1 LHTAIYYL
9 NNLKILEEKNNCKI
23 LKKKGINKM
32 TKLEEEHLDII
43 EKTDWILDL
52 HLKNLKMAIE
62 MLQGNEEENK
72 YLYMLQNKEKNVI
85 DYMDLIIYSLEEFNE
100 FLNKYI
106 HRAFEEIKKEKAVNT
121 KPLSK
126 D

>member
-1 LHTAIYYL
+1 
-9 NNLKILEEKNNCKI
+9 
-23 LKKKGINKM
+23 M

-72 YLYMLQNKEKNVI
+72 YLYMCRL
-85 DYMDLIIYSLEEFNE
+85 LLERVN
-100 FLNKYI
+100 
-106 HRAFEEIKKEKAVNT
+106 AVCYKT
-121 KPLSK
+121 KRK
-126 D
+126 M

>member
-1 LHTAIYYL
+1 
-9 NNLKILEEKNNCKI
+9 
-23 LKKKGINKM
+23 M
-32 TKLEEEHLDII
+32 TKLEKEHLDII

-85 DYMDLIIYSLEEFNE
+85 DYIDLIIYSLEEFNE
-100 FLNKYI
+100 FLSKYI
-106 HRAFEEIKKEKAVNT
+106 HRTFEEIKKEKAVDT
-121 KPLSK
+121 KPLPK

>member
-1 LHTAIYYL
+1 
-9 NNLKILEEKNNCKI
+9 
-23 LKKKGINKM
+23 M
-32 TKLEEEHLDII
+32 TKLEEEHSDII
-43 EKTDWILDL
+43 EKIDWILDL

-100 FLNKYI
+100 FLSKYI
-106 HRAFEEIKKEKAVNT
+106 HRTFEEIKKEKAVDT
-121 KPLSK
+121 KPLPK

>member
-1 LHTAIYYL
+1 
-9 NNLKILEEKNNCKI
+9 
-23 LKKKGINKM
+23 M

-43 EKTDWILDL
+43 EKTDCILDL

-72 YLYMLQNKEKNVI
+72 YLYILQNKEKNVI

-100 FLNKYI
+100 FLSKYI
-106 HRAFEEIKKEKAVNT
+106 HRTFEEIKKEKAVDT
-121 KPLSK
+121 KPLPK

>member
-1 LHTAIYYL
+1 
-9 NNLKILEEKNNCKI
+9 
-23 LKKKGINKM
+23 M

-100 FLNKYI
+100 FLDKYI
-106 HRAFEEIKKEKAVNT
+106 HRAFEEIKKEKAVDT
-121 KPLSK
+121 KPLPK

>member
-1 LHTAIYYL
+1 
-9 NNLKILEEKNNCKI
+9 
-23 LKKKGINKM
+23 M

-100 FLNKYI
+100 FLSKYI
-106 HRAFEEIKKEKAVNT
+106 HRTFEEIKKEKAVDT
-121 KPLSK
+121 KPLPK